1 MRLESIDTE
10 GVVALD
16 GAVEFLT
23 TVEEFGLPWAVVTN
37 ADHGLATARLGAGG
51 ITPPVL
57 TTVEEVPAG
66 KPDPAIYRLGAQ
78 RIGVPIERCLVV
90 EDSPAGIGAGV
101 AAGAIVAALRR
112 DEGHLR
118 IEGLPEL
125 TRALRAART

>member
-1 MRLESIDTE
+1 M
-10 GVVALD
+10 
-16 GAVEFLT
+16 
-23 TVEEFGLPWAVVTN
+23 
-37 ADHGLATARLGAGG
+37 
-51 ITPPVL
+51 
-57 TTVEEVPAG
+57 PAG

-78 RIGVPIERCLVV
+78 RIGVPIEECLVV